1 MSFKIVVSKVT
12 GWQYISRFFP
22 IRYLTN
28 SKQDSSL
35 LTFLSH
41 FILSIFAHLVSNQF
55 CVRSLIGLIHIY
67 RFFTLTIR
75 SPTPVQ
81 LLHYFI
87 TEKILVKFSVA
98 KWTFKV
104 KLLDISTQRIYMIL
118 RYSIY
123 AIHTGFALKF
133 RKTGMFISRSYALT
147 FTWKNNVSCVK
158 SIYCESILLL
168 FRMPMY
174 ISLNILIYKSSSLTC
189 WERQT
194 YLPRGLA
201 DPNSRDMIVVL
212 QGSMR
217 VKQFPDWNVRLPK

>member
-1 MSFKIVVSKVT
+1 M
-12 GWQYISRFFP
+12 
-22 IRYLTN
+22 
-28 SKQDSSL
+28 
-35 LTFLSH
+35 
-41 FILSIFAHLVSNQF
+41 
-55 CVRSLIGLIHIY
+55 RSLIGLIHIY

-104 KLLDISTQRIYMIL
+104 KLLEISTQRLYMIL

-123 AIHTGFALKF
+123 TIHTGFALKF

-201 DPNSRDMIVVL
+201 DPNSRDDMIVVL